1 MVRTAPRGPGQGGEG
16 LGGPGSPAEDVRS
29 GAERCAHGSVAAVTA
44 GRALGVA
51 HLLVRARGVP
61 GGREPV
67 AASEF
72 GRKRQRCR
80 ARVRVE
86 KETLSVPSTFK
97 RF

>member
-1 MVRTAPRGPGQGGEG
+1 M
-16 LGGPGSPAEDVRS
+16 
-29 GAERCAHGSVAAVTA
+29 
-44 GRALGVA
+44 A